1 MPRRKPDSL
10 RMCLPKYLANICYRH
25 GKFIFEVWKHPET
38 LAIMSRIAGVDLV
51 PVMDYEIGHINI
63 SVPGNKNNMEAGLLD
78 DEDDTY
84 SVVGWHKDSY
94 PFVCV
99 LMMSDTTGMIGGETA
114 LRTGTG
120 AIKKVRGPTKVR
132 QTLLWKSIA

>member
-1 MPRRKPDSL
+1 MSRL
-10 RMCLPKYLANICYRH
+10 KYLANIYHRH

-63 SVPGNKNNMEAGLLD
+63 SVPGNKNNIEAGLLD
-78 DEDDTY
+78 DEDDTH

-99 LMMSDTTGMIGGETA
+99 LMMSDTTGMVGGETA

-120 AIKKVRGPTKVR
+120 TIKKVRGPTKVR
-132 QTLLWKSIA
+132 QTSSWKGIA